1 MKSTLAVLA
10 LLCGA
15 FSASAQPLAD
25 NRLIS
30 DADFKAF
37 LAQLED
43 SIPKWDAEF
52 RGVDV
57 DKNEQISYAVGKMIV
72 DRRNLCLS
80 EIEDI
85 RSNLARLRAKRTVS
99 GELALLGFLQ
109 SLYDMAEETEN
120 IEDAAG
126 VELSHFEKYAPSLG
140 SLQMRL
146 GNDVTARVE
155 LLEKATCP

>member
-1 MKSTLAVLA
+1 
-10 LLCGA
+10 
-15 FSASAQPLAD
+15 
-25 NRLIS
+25 
-30 DADFKAF
+30 
-37 LAQLED
+37 
-43 SIPKWDAEF
+43 
-52 RGVDV
+52 
-57 DKNEQISYAVGKMIV
+57 MIV